1 MGSNSQ
7 NPKHKRRSQTMKKTY
22 IRTKNLE
29 LTGEQ
34 TDELIML
41 VRHELQ
47 VLDSMPTDNSYGKW
61 ILRRQDQMNRIL
73 DKLLVDDFTVVEVE
87 E

>member
-1 MGSNSQ
+1 
-7 NPKHKRRSQTMKKTY
+7 MKKSH
-22 IRTKNLE
+22 IRTKTLE

-41 VRHELQ
+41 VRHVLQEL
-47 VLDSMPTDNSYGKW
+47 DKMPTDNSYGKW
-61 ILRRQDQMNRIL
+61 ILRRQNQMNIIL
-73 DKLLVDDFTVVEVE
+73 DKLLADDFTIIEVE

>member
-1 MGSNSQ
+1 
-7 NPKHKRRSQTMKKTY
+7 MKKTY

-47 VLDSMPTDNSYGKW
+47 TLDSMPTDNCYGKW
-61 ILRRQDQMNRIL
+61 IIRRQEQMNRIL
-73 DKLLVDDFTVVEVE
+73 DKLLADDFTIIEVE

>member
-1 MGSNSQ
+1 
-7 NPKHKRRSQTMKKTY
+7 MKKSY

-29 LTGEQ
+29 MTGEQ

-61 ILRRQDQMNRIL
+61 ILRRQGQMDLIL
-73 DKLLVDDFTVVEVE
+73 DKLLADDFTVVEVE

>member
-1 MGSNSQ
+1 
-7 NPKHKRRSQTMKKTY
+7 MKKTY

-61 ILRRQDQMNRIL
+61 ILRRQEQMNRIL

>member
-1 MGSNSQ
+1 
-7 NPKHKRRSQTMKKTY
+7 MKKTY

-41 VRHELQ
+41 VRKELQ
-47 VLDSMPTDNSYGKW
+47 LLDSMSTDNPYAKY
-61 ILRRQDQMNRIL
+61 IICRQDQMNRIL
-73 DKLLVDDFTVVEVE
+73 DKLLRDDFTIIEVE

>member
-1 MGSNSQ
+1 
-7 NPKHKRRSQTMKKTY
+7 MKKTY
-22 IRTKNLE
+22 IRTKTLE

-47 VLDSMPTDNSYGKW
+47 ELDAMPTDNSYGKW
-61 ILRRQDQMNRIL
+61 ILRRQGQMNLIL
-73 DKLLVDDFTVVEVE
+73 DKLLADDFTIVEVE

>member
-1 MGSNSQ
+1 
-7 NPKHKRRSQTMKKTY
+7 MKKSY

-47 VLDSMPTDNSYGKW
+47 VLDSMPTDKW